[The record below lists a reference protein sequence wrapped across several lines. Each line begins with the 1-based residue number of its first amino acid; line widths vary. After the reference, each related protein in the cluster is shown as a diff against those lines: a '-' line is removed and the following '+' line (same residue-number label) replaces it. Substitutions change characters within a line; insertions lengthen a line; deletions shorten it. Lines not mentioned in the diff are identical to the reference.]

1 MKPVKQFVE
10 ANVDIGMLIYSLN
23 QKELLN
29 LIKEADKSQEDWG
42 FTEKVCVYFLREML
56 KAPKEECTGP
66 EQMVMLAKD
75 KSYKL

>member
-1 MKPVKQFVE
+1 MKPIKQFVE
-10 ANVDIGMLIYSLN
+10 ATIDIDDIIFSLN
-23 QKELLN
+23 QKELFN

-42 FTEKVCVYFLREML
+42 FTEKVCVYFLREIL
-56 KAPKEECTGP
+56 KAPKEEYNGP